1 MSAEPVVV
9 TPTHLSPQER
19 SQQVARALSEAA
31 RRLRFTSHGRRGQ
44 PGGLRARRGRVLV
57 RALYIAGF
65 VGFLAI
71 PTTVALVYFGLIAS
85 DQYEAE
91 ARFAVRSG
99 AMAGLDPITSL
110 IGVPAIQIIQD
121 TQVVTDFIGSRAL
134 VDELETEIGFRKI
147 YGRDD
152 VDGWARLGPDKP
164 VEKVVKFWRKMV
176 GARIEMPGGIVE
188 LSVRAFRPED
198 AVAVAKAVVAASE
211 RLVNDMN
218 DRARRDAVSFA
229 DQEMQ
234 LASAR
239 LAQAR
244 ANLEVARNREG
255 VLDASQAATSI
266 NTIIS
271 AVRTQQLQMKQQLET
286 QLNARISRDAPQMR
300 DLRLRIEAT
309 ERQVEQLQRE
319 LTTNDSSG
327 SPVLSA
333 SMTRLSALTL
343 QSRVAETQY
352 TASAASLE
360 RARMASLN
368 KQIYLTSFVQPVAP
382 EEARYPRRLWWCA
395 VTFAG
400 GLLAWACF
408 CGLVT
413 VVRNHMA

>member
-1 MSAEPVVV
+1 MSVEPVVA

-57 RALYIAGF
+57 QALYIAGF
-65 VGFLAI
+65 FAFLLV
-71 PTTVALVYFGLIAS
+71 PTTVALVYFGLVAS

-99 AMAGLDPITSL
+99 AMAGLDPITAL

-121 TQVVTDFIGSRAL
+121 TQVVTDFIGSRAM
-134 VDELETEIGFRKI
+134 VDELEKEIGFRAI
-147 YGRDD
+147 YSRDH
-152 VDGWARLGPDKP
+152 VDWWARLNPEKP
-164 VEKVVKFWRKMV
+164 IEKVVKFWHKMA

-188 LSVRAFRPED
+188 LSIKAFRPED
-198 AVAVAKAVVAASE
+198 AVTVAKAVVAASE

-234 LASAR
+234 LASTR

-244 ANLEVARNREG
+244 ADLEVARNREG
-255 VLDASQAATSI
+255 VLDASQAATSV
-266 NTIIS
+266 NSIIS
-271 AVRTQQLQMKQQLET
+271 SVRTQQLQLKQQLET
-286 QLNARISRDAPQMR
+286 QLNAKISRDAPQIR

-319 LTTNDSSG
+319 LTNTDSSG

-352 TASAASLE
+352 AASAASLE

-395 VTFAG
+395 VTFAA
-400 GLLAWACF
+400 GLLAWGLF

-413 VVRNHMA
+413 VVRNNMA